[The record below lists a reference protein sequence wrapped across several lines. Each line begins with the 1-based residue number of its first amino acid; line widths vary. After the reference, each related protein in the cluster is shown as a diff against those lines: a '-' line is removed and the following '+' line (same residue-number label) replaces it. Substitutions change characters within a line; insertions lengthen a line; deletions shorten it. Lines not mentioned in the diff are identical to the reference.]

1 MFLET
6 IKKGD
11 IELVKMEQEKQRIN
25 LGAVVDENYRHN
37 GIFYATLIKDE
48 GLCKQMVDYLVT

>member
-1 MFLET
+1 M
-6 IKKGD
+6 
-11 IELVKMEQEKQRIN
+11 KMEQEKQRIN

>member
-1 MFLET
+1 MFLEA

-11 IELVKMEQEKQRIN
+11 MEFVKMEQEKQRIN
-25 LGAVVDENYRHN
+25 LGAVVDENFRHN

-48 GLCKQMVDYLVT
+48 NLCFKMVDYLV